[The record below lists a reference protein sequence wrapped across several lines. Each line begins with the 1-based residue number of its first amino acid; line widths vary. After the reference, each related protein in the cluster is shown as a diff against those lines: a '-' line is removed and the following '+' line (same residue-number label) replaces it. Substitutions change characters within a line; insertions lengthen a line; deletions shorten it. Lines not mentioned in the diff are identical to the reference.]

1 MRLKLYAL
9 FMSLL
14 FVETHTHSHTY
25 SLTHIDTLRF
35 KSRNFPDSLI
45 LYARHICVTFVLAQ
59 SFLVIIFFPQNI
71 HESFVIEV
79 IVVSVTLY
87 LMMIL
92 EKKIQ
97 KRQTFKLNAWLIFR
111 KFFKNKISLA
121 KFKYVCIKITL
132 SLLIC
137 LKKK

>member
-1 MRLKLYAL
+1 
-9 FMSLL
+9 
-14 FVETHTHSHTY
+14 
-25 SLTHIDTLRF
+25 
-35 KSRNFPDSLI
+35 
-45 LYARHICVTFVLAQ
+45 VTFVLAQ